1 MENKDLMKTYIIRI
15 YRHNIA
21 DSRFI
26 VGTVEKVGVHGKMA
40 FSNRDEL
47 WEIMNSGSKKP
58 GKQDKQ
64 KNRLPAIKS
73 VIQEIA
79 TKQKGGK
86 NENKTH
92 KKNKFVQ
99 HVYADSAPGR
109 SRVPGR

>member
-1 MENKDLMKTYIIRI
+1 MKSKDLMKTYITRI

-73 VIQEIA
+73 VIQEIS

-86 NENKTH
+86 K
-92 KKNKFVQ
+92 
-99 HVYADSAPGR
+99 
-109 SRVPGR
+109 

>member
-1 MENKDLMKTYIIRI
+1 MGNKDLMKTYIIRI

-47 WEIMNSGSKKP
+47 WEIMNSSSVKP
-58 GKQDKQ
+58 GKQDNQ
-64 KNRLPAIKS
+64 KNRSPAIKS
-73 VIQEIA
+73 VIQEIS

-86 NENKTH
+86 
-92 KKNKFVQ
+92 Q
-99 HVYADSAPGR
+99 
-109 SRVPGR
+109 